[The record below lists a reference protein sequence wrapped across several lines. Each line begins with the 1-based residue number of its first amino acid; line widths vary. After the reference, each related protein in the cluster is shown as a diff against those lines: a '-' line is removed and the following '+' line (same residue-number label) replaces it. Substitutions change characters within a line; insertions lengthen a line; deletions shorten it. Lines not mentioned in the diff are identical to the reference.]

1 MAEKGGKGFSLP
13 PKGGK
18 SSIKSSPLKEASIK
32 GKDDSSTKKKGR
44 KVQFDSEAVNFSS
57 KSGGKDSPS
66 TFPKGKGD
74 KGASGGKGSVTKVPQ
89 PLELRIEQE
98 LPKNAK
104 CLMACEAAEILE
116 GIQDRMTTLSKDP
129 SIKIPVSFDKGLQY
143 AKRGSHYTNTQSV
156 RRSLETLTKYSV
168 TDGEICVIANV
179 CPDNVDEAFALIP
192 SLKAKRSIVS
202 DPLNDVLIDLAM
214 VKK

>member
-57 KSGGKDSPS
+57 KSGGKDSPT

-74 KGASGGKGSVTKVPQ
+74 KGASGGKGSVSKVPQ

-129 SIKIPVSFDKGLQY
+129 SIKIPVTIPFCLFLDHLTRDCSMPKEAAIIQILNLSEDL
-143 AKRGSHYTNTQSV
+143 SSILNCS
-156 RRSLETLTKYSV
+156 TLCLR
-168 TDGEICVIANV
+168 II
-179 CPDNVDEAFALIP
+179 
-192 SLKAKRSIVS
+192 
-202 DPLNDVLIDLAM
+202 
-214 VKK
+214 